1 MNKLCTYA
9 KTSLRTILGA
19 KKMKKYIH
27 NLIFIMSIIV
37 NIALVYIL
45 VSSFNKSRTNID
57 LIIISFI
64 TISLLGYILFKNK
77 PTELMPANYNNSN
90 TTKNNTNKPKTNI
103 TFRDVAGLDEIIDEL
118 KIIIDFMTNTEKYNK
133 MGAKI
138 PKGILFYGPP
148 GTGKT
153 LLATALA
160 GETNSTFIS
169 ASGSEFVEKYVGV
182 GASRI
187 RALFAKAK
195 KSTPSIIFIDEID
208 AVGTKRNTDNNSEK
222 DQTLNQLL
230 VEMDGFNSNDGIII
244 IGATNRLDM
253 LDEALLRPG
262 RFDRTI
268 HIGNP
273 NIKARLEI
281 LKVHTKNKPLENN
294 VSLNDLAKKTHGM
307 TGAHLASICNEAAI
321 IAVIK
326 NKNKIGN
333 EEFNE
338 ALERVIAGL
347 KKKNQSVMEKEK
359 IIAAYHEAGHALIAK
374 LLNVNTVEKISIIP
388 RGEALGYVLNFPK
401 DDTFLLTKTELKN
414 KIIMLLGGRASEEL
428 IFNEISTGAENDL
441 KEATNIAYQMVCNYG
456 MSELG
461 NRVFD
466 SRIIKS
472 NEVIEKEVNK
482 IMDNSYKVAKNLL
495 MTNKIKIETIAEKLL
510 TKETLSKDE
519 FESIFIEN
527 SKVCI

>member
-1 MNKLCTYA
+1 
-9 KTSLRTILGA
+9 
-19 KKMKKYIH
+19 MKKSLNNII
-27 NLIFIMSIIV
+27 LFLSIFINLLLIYLLVTELHPSISNFNV
-37 NIALVYIL
+37 PFLIALFFG
-45 VSSFNKSRTNID
+45 SF
-57 LIIISFI
+57 
-64 TISLLGYILFKNK
+64 TIYILFKSK
-77 PTELMPANYNNSN
+77 FTELMPVRYNSFSD
-90 TTKNNTNKPKTNI
+90 TGEELLKKKGNI
-103 TFRDVAGLDEIIDEL
+103 TFKDVAGLDEVIEEL
-118 KIIIDFMTNTEKYNK
+118 KVIIDFMTNTEKYNK

-153 LLATALA
+153 LLASALA

-195 KSTPSIIFIDEID
+195 KYAPSIIFIDEID

-230 VEMDGFNSNDGIII
+230 VEMDGFNSNEGIIV
-244 IGATNRLDM
+244 IGATNRIDM

-268 HIGNP
+268 HIGPP
-273 NIKARLEI
+273 NLKGRLEI
-281 LKVHTKNKPLENN
+281 LKVHTRNKPLDES
-294 VSLNDLAKKTHGM
+294 VSLMDLARKTHGM
-307 TGAHLASICNEAAI
+307 TGAHLATMCNEAAI
-321 IAVIK
+321 LAVMR
-326 NKNKIGN
+326 NKSKIGK
-333 EEFNE
+333 EEFEE

-347 KKKNQSVMEKEK
+347 KKKNPSVLEKERT
-359 IIAAYHEAGHALIAK
+359 IAAYHEAGHALIGK
-374 LLNVNTVEKISIIP
+374 ILNVNIIEKISIVP

-401 DDTFLLTKTELKN
+401 DDSFLLTKTELKN
-414 KIIMLLGGRASEEL
+414 KITMLLGGRASEEI

-441 KEATNIAYQMVCNYG
+441 KEATKIAYQMVCNYG

-466 SRIIKS
+466 LHFVKSTELIDQEVDKIINSCYSFAKKLLL
-472 NEVIEKEVNK
+472 EHKTKVI
-482 IMDNSYKVAKNLL
+482 A
-495 MTNKIKIETIAEKLL
+495 IAEKLL
-510 TKETLSKDE
+510 EKETITKEELE
-519 FESIFIEN
+519 EIFEEKTSLC
-527 SKVCI
+527 V

>member
-1 MNKLCTYA
+1 
-9 KTSLRTILGA
+9 
-19 KKMKKYIH
+19 MKKNVHILILSISIFVNIFFAYIFLS
-27 NLIFIMSIIV
+27 NTKTNSNFNFSIIFT
-37 NIALVYIL
+37 IAVIA
-45 VSSFNKSRTNID
+45 
-57 LIIISFI
+57 ISY
-64 TISLLGYILFKNK
+64 LLLKNRFS
-77 PTELMPANYNNSN
+77 ELMPVNYNNTVELKEDPNSR
-90 TTKNNTNKPKTNI
+90 KTNI
-103 TFRDVAGLDEIIDEL
+103 TFKDVAGLDEVIDEL
-118 KIIIDFMTNTEKYNK
+118 KVIIDFMTNTEKYNK

-195 KSTPSIIFIDEID
+195 KSAPSIIFIDEID

-230 VEMDGFNSNDGIII
+230 VEMDGFNSNEGIIV

-273 NIKARLEI
+273 NMKARLEI
-281 LKVHTKNKPLENN
+281 LKVHTRNKPLDES
-294 VSLNDLAKKTHGM
+294 VSLSELARKTHGM
-307 TGAHLASICNEAAI
+307 TGAHLATMCNEAAI
-321 IAVIK
+321 LAVMR
-326 NKNKIGN
+326 NKNKIGK
-333 EEFNE
+333 EEFDE

-347 KKKNQSVMEKEK
+347 KKKYPSVLEKERT
-359 IIAAYHEAGHALIAK
+359 IAAYHEAGHALIGK
-374 LLNVNTVEKISIIP
+374 ILNVNTVEKISIVP
-388 RGEALGYVLNFPK
+388 RGQTLGYVLNFPK
-401 DDTFLLTKTELKN
+401 DDSFLLTKTELKN
-414 KIIMLLGGRASEEL
+414 KIIMLLGGRAAEEI

-441 KEATNIAYQMVCNYG
+441 KEATKIAYQMVCNYG

-466 SRIIKS
+466 IHMLKSTEIID
-472 NEVIEKEVNK
+472 KEVNK
-482 IMDNSYKVAKNLL
+482 IINNCYVSAKKIL
-495 MTNKIKIETIAEKLL
+495 MENKHKITLIAERLL
-510 TKETLSKDE
+510 AKEIITKEEL
-519 FESIFIEN
+519 ESLLEEEN
-527 SKVCI
+527 KLCV

>member
-1 MNKLCTYA
+1 
-9 KTSLRTILGA
+9 
-19 KKMKKYIH
+19 MKKKNILLILFTVSLFI
-27 NLIFIMSIIV
+27 NLISGYIFFNNRNKGAGSID
-37 NIALVYIL
+37 
-45 VSSFNKSRTNID
+45 F
-57 LIIISFI
+57 LIISLI
-64 TISLLGYILFKNK
+64 TISLFIYVLYRDKFS
-77 PTELMPANYNNSN
+77 ELMPVNYNNAN
-90 TTKNNTNKPKTNI
+90 EVKENANNQKINI
-103 TFRDVAGLDEIIDEL
+103 TFRDVAGLDEVIDEL
-118 KIIIDFMTNTEKYNK
+118 KIIIDFMVNIEKYNK

-187 RALFAKAK
+187 RALFARAK

-208 AVGTKRNTDNNSEK
+208 AVGSKRNTDNNSEK

-230 VEMDGFNSNDGIII
+230 VEMDGFNSNDGIIV

-273 NIKARLEI
+273 NMKARLEI
-281 LKVHTKNKPLENN
+281 LKVHTKNKPLDNS
-294 VSLNDLAKKTHGM
+294 VSLSDLAKKTHGM
-307 TGAHLASICNEAAI
+307 TGAHLASMCNEAAI
-321 IAVIK
+321 LAVIR
-326 NKNKIGN
+326 NKTRIGR
-333 EEFNE
+333 EEFDE

-347 KKKNQSVMEKEK
+347 EKKNPSVLEKERL
-359 IIAAYHEAGHALIAK
+359 IAAYHEAGHAVIGK
-374 LLNVNTVEKISIIP
+374 ILNVNSVEKISIVP
-388 RGEALGYVLNFPK
+388 RGEALGYVLNFPN
-401 DDTFLLTKTELKN
+401 DDAFLLTKTELKN
-414 KIIMLLGGRASEEL
+414 KIIMLLGGRASEE
-428 IFNEISTGAENDL
+428 IVFNEISTGAENDL
-441 KEATNIAYQMVCNYG
+441 KEATKIAYQMVCNYG

-466 SRIIKS
+466 VRMLKSTEIIDKEVDKIINGCYIAAKKILIENKNKIELITEKLLA
-472 NEVIEKEVNK
+472 NEVISKEEIDELMNEK
-482 IMDNSYKVAKNLL
+482 S
-495 MTNKIKIETIAEKLL
+495 KLC
-510 TKETLSKDE
+510 
-519 FESIFIEN
+519 
-527 SKVCI
+527 V

>member
-1 MNKLCTYA
+1 
-9 KTSLRTILGA
+9 
-19 KKMKKYIH
+19 MKK
-27 NLIFIMSIIV
+27 NLHIVILVLSIFINLLFI
-37 NIALVYIL
+37 YIFISE
-45 VSSFNKSRTNID
+45 VKPD
-57 LIIISFI
+57 LNLNLSFI
-64 TISLLGYILFKNK
+64 LTAAVIVVTYLLFKNK
-77 PTELMPANYNNSN
+77 FSELMPVNYNNI
-90 TTKNNTNKPKTNI
+90 TETNEDASYRKTNI
-103 TFRDVAGLDEIIDEL
+103 TFKDVAGLDEVIDEL
-118 KIIIDFMTNTEKYNK
+118 KVIIDFMTNTEKYNK

-195 KSTPSIIFIDEID
+195 KSAPSIIFIDEID

-230 VEMDGFNSNDGIII
+230 VEMDGFNSNEGIIV
-244 IGATNRLDM
+244 IGATNRIDM

-268 HIGNP
+268 HIGAP
-273 NIKARLEI
+273 NMKARLEI
-281 LKVHTKNKPLENN
+281 LKVHTRNKPLDET
-294 VSLNDLAKKTHGM
+294 VSLSELARKTHGM
-307 TGAHLASICNEAAI
+307 TGAHLATMCNEAAI
-321 IAVIK
+321 LAVMK
-326 NKNKIGN
+326 NKSKIGK
-333 EEFNE
+333 EEFEE

-347 KKKNQSVMEKEK
+347 KKKNPSVLEKEQT
-359 IIAAYHEAGHALIAK
+359 IAAYHEAGHALIGK
-374 LLNVNTVEKISIIP
+374 ILNVNTIEKISIVP

-401 DDTFLLTKTELKN
+401 DDAFLLTKTELKN
-414 KIIMLLGGRASEEL
+414 KITMLLGGRASEEI

-441 KEATNIAYQMVCNYG
+441 KEATKIAYQMVCNYG

-466 SRIIKS
+466 LHMLKSTEIVDKEIDKIINSCYILAKKILLE
-472 NEVIEKEVNK
+472 NKHKVI
-482 IMDNSYKVAKNLL
+482 A
-495 MTNKIKIETIAEKLL
+495 IAEKLL
-510 TKETLSKDE
+510 EKESITKEELEALWEEENTLC
-519 FESIFIEN
+519 
-527 SKVCI
+527 V

>member
-1 MNKLCTYA
+1 
-9 KTSLRTILGA
+9 
-19 KKMKKYIH
+19 MKK
-27 NLIFIMSIIV
+27 NLHIIILALSIFINLLFI
-37 NIALVYIL
+37 YIFISEVKPNL
-45 VSSFNKSRTNID
+45 NLN
-57 LIIISFI
+57 LSFI
-64 TISLLGYILFKNK
+64 LTAAVIVVTYLLFKNK
-77 PTELMPANYNNSN
+77 FSELMPVNYNNI
-90 TTKNNTNKPKTNI
+90 TETKEDTSHRKTNI
-103 TFRDVAGLDEIIDEL
+103 TFKDVAGLDEVIDEL
-118 KIIIDFMTNTEKYNK
+118 KVIIDFMTNTEKYNK

-195 KSTPSIIFIDEID
+195 KSAPSIIFIDEID

-230 VEMDGFNSNDGIII
+230 VEMDGFNSNEGIIV
-244 IGATNRLDM
+244 IGATNRIDM

-268 HIGNP
+268 HIGAP
-273 NIKARLEI
+273 NMKARLEI
-281 LKVHTKNKPLENN
+281 LKVHTRNKPLDES
-294 VSLNDLAKKTHGM
+294 VSLSELARKTHGM
-307 TGAHLASICNEAAI
+307 TGAHLAAMCNEAAI
-321 IAVIK
+321 LAVMK
-326 NKNKIGN
+326 NKSKIGK
-333 EEFNE
+333 EEFEE

-347 KKKNQSVMEKEK
+347 KKKNPSVLEKERN
-359 IIAAYHEAGHALIAK
+359 IAAYHEAGHALIGK
-374 LLNVNTVEKISIIP
+374 ILNVNTIEKISIVP

-401 DDTFLLTKTELKN
+401 EDAFLLTKTELKN
-414 KIIMLLGGRASEEL
+414 KITMLLGGRASEEI

-441 KEATNIAYQMVCNYG
+441 KEATKIAYQMVCNYG

-461 NRVFD
+461 NRVID
-466 SRIIKS
+466 LHMLKSTEIVDKEIDKII
-472 NEVIEKEVNK
+472 
-482 IMDNSYKVAKNLL
+482 NSCYTLAK
-495 MTNKIKIETIAEKLL
+495 KLL
-510 TKETLSKDE
+510 LENKHKVIAIAQKLLEKDSITKEELETLWE
-519 FESIFIEN
+519 EEN
-527 SKVCI
+527 TLCV

>member
-1 MNKLCTYA
+1 
-9 KTSLRTILGA
+9 
-19 KKMKKYIH
+19 MKK
-27 NLIFIMSIIV
+27 NLHIVILVLSIFINLLFI
-37 NIALVYIL
+37 YIFISEVKPNL
-45 VSSFNKSRTNID
+45 NLN
-57 LIIISFI
+57 LSFI
-64 TISLLGYILFKNK
+64 LTAAVIVVTYLLFKNK
-77 PTELMPANYNNSN
+77 FSELMPVNYNNI
-90 TTKNNTNKPKTNI
+90 TETNEDASHRKTNI
-103 TFRDVAGLDEIIDEL
+103 TFKDVAGLDEVIDEL
-118 KIIIDFMTNTEKYNK
+118 KVIIDFMTNTEKYNK

-195 KSTPSIIFIDEID
+195 KSAPSIIFIDEID

-230 VEMDGFNSNDGIII
+230 VEMDGFNSNEGIIV
-244 IGATNRLDM
+244 IGATNRIDM

-268 HIGNP
+268 HIGAP
-273 NIKARLEI
+273 NMKARLEI
-281 LKVHTKNKPLENN
+281 LKVHTRNKPLDET
-294 VSLNDLAKKTHGM
+294 VSLSELARKTHGM
-307 TGAHLASICNEAAI
+307 TGAHLATMCNEAAI
-321 IAVIK
+321 LAVMK
-326 NKNKIGN
+326 NKSKIGK
-333 EEFNE
+333 EEFEE

-347 KKKNQSVMEKEK
+347 KKKNPSVLEKEQT
-359 IIAAYHEAGHALIAK
+359 IAAYHEAGHALIGK
-374 LLNVNTVEKISIIP
+374 ILNVNTIEKISIVP

-401 DDTFLLTKTELKN
+401 DDAFLLTKTELKN
-414 KIIMLLGGRASEEL
+414 KITMLLGGRASEEI

-441 KEATNIAYQMVCNYG
+441 KEATKIAYQMVCNYG

-466 SRIIKS
+466 LHMLKSTEIVDKEIDKIINSCYILAKKILLE
-472 NEVIEKEVNK
+472 NKHKVI
-482 IMDNSYKVAKNLL
+482 A
-495 MTNKIKIETIAEKLL
+495 IAEKLL
-510 TKETLSKDE
+510 EKESITKEELEALWEEENTLC
-519 FESIFIEN
+519 
-527 SKVCI
+527 V

>member
-1 MNKLCTYA
+1 
-9 KTSLRTILGA
+9 
-19 KKMKKYIH
+19 MKK
-27 NLIFIMSIIV
+27 NLHIIILALSIFINLLFI
-37 NIALVYIL
+37 YIFISEVKPNL
-45 VSSFNKSRTNID
+45 NLN
-57 LIIISFI
+57 LSFI
-64 TISLLGYILFKNK
+64 LTAAVIVVTYLLFKNK
-77 PTELMPANYNNSN
+77 FSELMPVNYNNI
-90 TTKNNTNKPKTNI
+90 TETNEDTSHRKTNI
-103 TFRDVAGLDEIIDEL
+103 TFKDVAGLDEVIDEL
-118 KIIIDFMTNTEKYNK
+118 KVIIDFMTNTEKYNK

-187 RALFAKAK
+187 RSLFAKAK
-195 KSTPSIIFIDEID
+195 KSAPSIIFIDEID

-230 VEMDGFNSNDGIII
+230 VEMDGFNSNEGIIV
-244 IGATNRLDM
+244 IGATNRIDM

-268 HIGNP
+268 HIGTP
-273 NIKARLEI
+273 NMKARLEI
-281 LKVHTKNKPLENN
+281 LKVHTRNKPLDET
-294 VSLNDLAKKTHGM
+294 VSLSELARKTHGM
-307 TGAHLASICNEAAI
+307 TGAHLATMCNEAAI
-321 IAVIK
+321 LAVMK
-326 NKNKIGN
+326 NKSKIGK
-333 EEFNE
+333 EEFEE

-347 KKKNQSVMEKEK
+347 KKKNPSVLEKERT
-359 IIAAYHEAGHALIAK
+359 IAAYHEAGHALIGK
-374 LLNVNTVEKISIIP
+374 ILNVNTIEKISIVP

-401 DDTFLLTKTELKN
+401 EDAFLLTKTELKN
-414 KIIMLLGGRASEEL
+414 KITMLLGGRASEEI

-441 KEATNIAYQMVCNYG
+441 KEATKIAYQMVCNYG

-466 SRIIKS
+466 LHMLKSTEIVDKEIDKIINSCYTLAKKILLE
-472 NEVIEKEVNK
+472 NKHKVN
-482 IMDNSYKVAKNLL
+482 A
-495 MTNKIKIETIAEKLL
+495 IAEKLL
-510 TKETLSKDE
+510 EKESITKEELEALWEEENTLC
-519 FESIFIEN
+519 
-527 SKVCI
+527 V